1 MLFFARSVPLVGR
14 SFSRGYVRAFP
25 KYYYPGVSNYY
36 GFPGFMASKMYSAVA
51 SNYREQQQQQRKNTH
66 AIKTIDEIKQDVRV
80 MLSKYTSRL
89 IPTHQKQAQV
99 QAQVQAPSRAQGM
112 TALSKHFKEVST
124 IDKKPEKGSKASI
137 QFRYF
142 ATSVMIT
149 LIHYIIRT
157 KEN

>member
-1 MLFFARSVPLVGR
+1 MLFFARSVPPLVGP

-36 GFPGFMASKMYSAVA
+36 GLPGFMASKMYSAVA
-51 SNYREQQQQQRKNTH
+51 SNYREQQQQQRQNTH
-66 AIKTIDEIKQDVRV
+66 AIKTIGEIKRDVRV

-99 QAQVQAPSRAQGM
+99 QAPRRAHGM
-112 TALSKHFKEVST
+112 TALNKHLNEVAT
-124 IDKKPEKGSKASI
+124 IYKRPEKGSKASI

-142 ATSVMIT
+142 ATSVVIT
-149 LIHYIIRT
+149 LIHYIITT